1 MSWGRWVECGG
12 MWGRCRSSELGK
24 VGRVWNVRRWRLQSE
39 LGKVGGVW
47 GSVGEVH
54 SELGKVGT
62 SNNHL
67 AKQLNHTRLHIA

>member
-1 MSWGRWVECGG
+1 MGIV
-12 MWGRCRSSELGK
+12 GK
-24 VGRVWNVRRWRLQSE
+24 VQSE

-47 GSVGEVH
+47 ESVGEVH